1 VTFAIW
7 HPWIL
12 ALVSTALLA
21 GCGGGAGE
29 ETSSS
34 VFAYDDSA
42 PTRLQ
47 DAGRV
52 NQDYPIAVRDVSF
65 AIPDGRTQ
73 AFLAVP
79 PGEEPKPAVVYLHG
93 QGGDRSDLLVPATW
107 LAARGAVTLAL
118 TAPSSTVQR
127 SEATGVDGLREERD
141 LAVADVVA
149 VRRALDAL
157 ATRQDV
163 DPDRLGFVGYSAG
176 ARTGAVLAGVEP
188 RLDALVL
195 MSAGASPVAE
205 YVAAAPADLKQD
217 VEAVLGEIDP
227 LRYAAVD
234 RDRMVLLQIGRSDEV
249 VPPEA
254 LEEMAGAM
262 SGAEVRRYDAGHSLN
277 DDAYREHLEWL
288 AGELEITG
296 PPVPGTQT
304 GP

>member
-1 VTFAIW
+1 MTFAIW